1 RGQAS
6 ALAGGGDG
14 VADLDL
20 SPGGRALEPPE
31 ADEGAVVVEEEVGSP
46 RVGVLAAGGVEGVWE
61 SFGESGPSL
70 DHGDA
75 ESFGE
80 GSVAVDQCLDP
91 LEPQRLHPHYPP
103 PPPRGHPGR
112 SVREEVTSAC

>member
-1 RGQAS
+1 MGGSALTGSLDQRSCRRGGQAS

-20 SPGGRALEPPE
+20 SAAGRALEPSE
-31 ADEGAVVVEEEVGSP
+31 ADDGVILVEEEVGSP
-46 RVGVLAAGGVEGVWE
+46 WVGVVAAGGVEGVRE
-61 SFGESGPSL
+61 RLGEPGPSL

-80 GSVAVDQCLDP
+80 GGVALDQRLDP
-91 LEPQRLHPHYPP
+91 LEPQ
-103 PPPRGHPGR
+103 
-112 SVREEVTSAC
+112 